1 MVRLT
6 FLMIGL
12 FVILCLSGAP
22 SMTTAY
28 YVDRQGSDQAAGTQR
43 SPWRTVNHALQA
55 VPPDRNYRIQIGA
68 GIFDLGGEITVPSGV
83 KLVGAGIQATTLQ
96 GGLVIKKTQQV
107 SVSQLQLDGKKYA
120 YKTALL
126 VRDAE
131 RLRLHDLVINGYRGQ
146 ALNIERGRDGKF
158 YNTTITDSS
167 FNHRKA
173 GGGGQQSGSIT
184 LANLTDFDFHDLTI
198 DTRTRGGQ
206 GFSSGSEAW
215 DAKAP
220 WSSPPAQLK
229 RVRFYNLDVKVDQW
243 NAWANGWTPQ
253 MALELWHQTCED
265 CEIFNS
271 SFNSTVS
278 LAVDNP
284 TRLRIHHNVWD
295 GPQNP
300 YYACET
306 LGDNIEF
313 DHNYIRNGMYPLAMF
328 DKKGKR
334 RNLKVHH
341 NVFENTNGP
350 TLVGHFLG
358 RMEGFQF
365 DHNTVYIKAENQL
378 FYFET
383 GEAPDQQIRDNIFY
397 RRDRDLVNVL
407 NAKVGVKNNV
417 FFNVKPV
424 GENAMTF
431 DPQLTRSGR
440 QPAEYFRSRH
450 FRSRDLG
457 AVKADNPDWK
467 VGKNATLVRETQD

>member
-1 MVRLT
+1 MARLNR
-6 FLMIGL
+6 LGL
-12 FVILCLSGAP
+12 GWLIILGFCGRP
-22 SMTTAY
+22 SLAATY
-28 YVDRQGSDQAAGTQR
+28 YVDRQGSDQAQGTQR
-43 SPWRTVNHALQA
+43 SPWRTVNRALQS
-55 VPPDRNYRIQIGA
+55 VPPDRNHTIQVGA
-68 GIFDLGGEITVPSGV
+68 GRFDLGGEAAVPSGIN
-83 KLVGAGIQATTLQ
+83 LVGKGVHATTLQ
-96 GGLVIKKTQQV
+96 GSLVMKKTQQV
-107 SVSQLQLDGKKYA
+107 RISQLQLDGKKHTYN
-120 YKTALL
+120 TALT
-126 VRDAE
+126 VRDAQG
-131 RLRLHDLVINGYRGQ
+131 LRLHDLIIQGYRGQ
-146 ALNIERGRDGKF
+146 ALSIERAQNGKF
-158 YNTTITDSS
+158 YHTTITDSS

-173 GGGGQQSGSIT
+173 GGGGSQSSSIT
-184 LANLTDFDFHDLTI
+184 IANLTDFDFHDLTI
-198 DTRTRGGQ
+198 DTRARGGQ

-215 DAKAP
+215 DRQAP
-220 WSSPPAQLK
+220 WISPPAHLK
-229 RVRFYNLDVKVDQW
+229 RVRFYNLDIKVDQW
-243 NAWANGWTPQ
+243 NAWAGGWTPQ

-271 SFNSTVS
+271 TFNSTVS

-284 TRLRIHHNVWD
+284 TRIRVHHNLWD

-328 DKKGKR
+328 DPKGTR

-341 NVFENTNGP
+341 NVFENTSGP

-358 RMEGFQF
+358 RMAGFQF
-365 DHNTVYIKAENQL
+365 DHNTVYIKADNQL

-383 GEAPDQQIRDNIFY
+383 GEATDQQIRDNIFY
-397 RRDRDLVNVL
+397 RSDRKPVNPL

-440 QPAEYFRSRH
+440 QPAGYFRSRH
-450 FRSRDLG
+450 PRSRDLG
-457 AVKADNPDWK
+457 AVKADNTDWQ
-467 VGKNATLVRETQD
+467 VGKNATLVRETED